1 MTKVALAKT
10 LLVLALNHGSA
21 LLDARTTSLALS
33 RPNLREA
40 NPTLRPFAHS
50 WAIYPALQVQ
60 PTLLDVLRLKK
71 PHSKFVRL
79 LMVTSIGTET
89 GLALHNYAAYKNWK
103 NH

>member
-50 WAIYPALQVQ
+50 WMIYPALQVQ
-60 PTLLDVLRLKK
+60 PTVLDLLRLKK
-71 PHSKFVRL
+71 PHSKFLRI
-79 LMVTSIGTET
+79 LMITSVSAET
-89 GLALHNYAAYKNWK
+89 ALAVHNYAAYKAEK
-103 NH
+103 KP